1 MSRRVRGGL
10 FAASATLLLGLLGWA
25 IAGLPGFGSYPGPY
39 GDLVNRAS
47 VPERNANNVVTAVT
61 LDYRGLDTIGEEFIL
76 FTSVMAVTVLLRK
89 QRREQERAPDDEAEG
104 RRSPERDDALLVVGV
119 GATAA
124 LVCFGLYIVA
134 HGQLT
139 PGGGFQGGAILASG
153 LLVLYLV
160 AGLRALGRL
169 GSGRLLEALEG
180 VGAGGFVAVGVAG
193 LAAGGAFLQNVLPLG
208 ERGGV
213 DSAGT
218 MPVSYVAVGLAVF
231 AGLTLILVEFL
242 LQLVVIR
249 GDR

>member
-1 MSRRVRGGL
+1 MSAGVRTGVFG
-10 FAASATLLLGLLGWA
+10 ASAAVLLGLLGWA
-25 IAGLPGFGSYPGPY
+25 IAGLPGFGNYPGPY
-39 GDLVNRAS
+39 GDVMNRAS

-89 QRREQERAPDDEAEG
+89 QRREREQAPQDEAEG

-124 LVCFGLYIVA
+124 LVCFGVYIVA

-160 AGLRALGRL
+160 AGLRAFGRL

-193 LAAGGAFLQNVLPLG
+193 LAAGGAFLQNVMPLG
-208 ERGGV
+208 ERGSV

-218 MPVSYVAVGLAVF
+218 LPVSYLGVGLAVF

>member
-1 MSRRVRGGL
+1 MSAGVRTGVFG
-10 FAASATLLLGLLGWA
+10 ASAAVLLGLLGWA
-25 IAGLPGFGSYPGPY
+25 IAGLPGFGNYPGPY
-39 GDLVNRAS
+39 GDVMNRAA

-89 QRREQERAPDDEAEG
+89 QRREREQAPQDEAEG

-124 LVCFGLYIVA
+124 LMCFGVYIVA

-160 AGLRALGRL
+160 AGLRAFGRL

-193 LAAGGAFLQNVLPLG
+193 LAAGGAFLQNVMPLG
-208 ERGGV
+208 ERGSV

-218 MPVSYVAVGLAVF
+218 LPVSYLGVGLAVF